1 MDEICRADPVGL
13 DNIPDPLKCI
23 AEVEMDFD
31 FKPPRRS
38 LIAQSF
44 TKRRLSRPAV
54 LVLLVLL
61 AAGFLMIGRHS
72 DKNGAQA
79 RAKIAPEQPPEPEIR
94 REMVRGSIQPGE
106 TITSLLGHLF
116 TPQEIYTLNQECK
129 GIFPLSRLCAGQGY
143 RLSLLNGA
151 FESLE
156 YDIDKDDQ
164 LIIRQGEE
172 GFQVDRQPIPYMVRE
187 ELVDATIMANLFDA
201 VVSSGESEVLAINL
215 ADIFAWDVDF
225 FRDIQPGDSFR
236 ALVEKRYREGKPA
249 GYGRILAAS
258 FTNQGVTYQ
267 AFLYKDGERA
277 ATYYDE
283 KGRSVR
289 KAFLKAPLS
298 FSRISSGFNMR
309 RLHPITKRIQ
319 PHPAI
324 DYAAPTGTPIMTVGE
339 GTVTFAAYKRYNG
352 NCVKVRHPGG
362 WETMYNHMSRFGK
375 GIRAGTK
382 VRQGQVIGYVGTT
395 GRSTGPHLDFR
406 MYNNGRVVN
415 PLKVKSPPALPVS
428 AKNMENFQTLI
439 APLAARLENE
449 AAGQTRLASTGQGR
463 KKNTES
469 EPEALN

>member
-1 MDEICRADPVGL
+1 
-13 DNIPDPLKCI
+13 
-23 AEVEMDFD
+23 MDFD

-38 LIAQSF
+38 LINQPFAKHRF
-44 TKRRLSRPAV
+44 SRPLMLA
-54 LVLLVLL
+54 LLALL
-61 AAGFLMIGRHS
+61 AASLMLIGRHS
-72 DKNGAQA
+72 DKNAAQA
-79 RAKIAPEQPPEPEIR
+79 RTKVAPEQPPEPEIR
-94 REMVRGSIQPGE
+94 REVVRGSIQPGD

-116 TPQEIYTLNQECK
+116 TPQQIHTLGQECK

-143 RLSLLNGA
+143 RLSLLDGA

-156 YDIDKDDQ
+156 YDIDQDDQ

-172 GFQVDRQPIPYMVRE
+172 GFQVDRKPIPYAVRE
-187 ELVDATIMANLFDA
+187 ELVHATIVANLFDA

-215 ADIFAWDVDF
+215 ADIFAWDIDF
-225 FRDIQPGDSFR
+225 IRDIQPGDTFK

-258 FTNQGVTYQ
+258 FTNQGATYQ

-277 ATYYDE
+277 AAYYDE

-309 RLHPITKRIQ
+309 RRHPITKRIQ

-339 GTVTFAAYKRYNG
+339 GTVTFAAYKRFNG
-352 NCVKVRHPGG
+352 KCVKIRHPGG

-375 GIRAGTK
+375 GIRSGTK

-406 MYNNGRVVN
+406 MYKNGSVVN

-428 AKNMENFQTLI
+428 ARNMDDFRMIT
-439 APLAARLENE
+439 ASLAARLENG
-449 AAGQTRLASTGQGR
+449 AAGQTRLASAEQSPQ
-463 KKNTES
+463 KKAGS

>member
-1 MDEICRADPVGL
+1 
-13 DNIPDPLKCI
+13 
-23 AEVEMDFD
+23 MDFD

-38 LIAQSF
+38 LISQPFA
-44 TKRRLSRPAV
+44 KRRISRP
-54 LVLLVLL
+54 VLLSLVALL
-61 AAGFLMIGRHS
+61 VCSGLLLIGRHS
-72 DKNGAQA
+72 NENA
-79 RAKIAPEQPPEPEIR
+79 APASTEVAPSPPPEPEKR
-94 REMVRGSIQPGE
+94 HEVVKGSIQPGE
-106 TITSLLGHLF
+106 TITSMLGHLF
-116 TPQEIYTLNQECK
+116 TPQEIHNLGQECK
-129 GIFPLSRLCAGQGY
+129 EVFPLSKLCAGQGY
-143 RLSLLNGA
+143 RLSLLDGA

-156 YDIDKDDQ
+156 YDIDRNEQ
-164 LIIRQGEE
+164 LVIRQGEG
-172 GFQVDRQPIPYMVRE
+172 GFEIARQPIPYAVKE
-187 ELVDATIMANLFDA
+187 ELVGTTIVANLFDA
-201 VVSSGESEVLAINL
+201 VVSSGENEVLAINL
-215 ADIFAWDVDF
+215 ADIFAWDIDF
-225 FRDIQPGDSFR
+225 IRDLRSGDNFQV
-236 ALVEKRYREGKPA
+236 LVEKRFREGKPA

-258 FTNQGVTYQ
+258 FTNQGTTYQ

-277 ATYYDE
+277 AAYYDE

-298 FSRISSGFNMR
+298 FTRISSGFNMR

-339 GTVTFAAYKRYNG
+339 GTVTFAAYKRFNG

-406 MYNNGRVVN
+406 MYKNGKVVN

-428 AKNMENFQTLI
+428 TKNMEDFRTVI
-439 APLAARLENE
+439 APLAARLENG
-449 AAGQTRLASTGQGR
+449 AGGQTRLASAGR
-463 KKNTES
+463 TPKNNAGS
-469 EPEALN
+469 EPGALN